1 MGSIPASKTLD
12 FLRAWP
18 RSHVGA
24 HSETKNFATGGV
36 AAGRSGDDMRDF
48 GRLANRMKIR
58 EWIAFITL
66 FVGINSLS
74 TVLAAAQVKAGS
86 VTIRYAA
93 VSPFVALLAG
103 ILILIM
109 PRLLNY
115 IVAVYLILI
124 GLIGILGV

>member
-1 MGSIPASKTLD
+1 
-12 FLRAWP
+12 
-18 RSHVGA
+18 VGA
-24 HSETKNFATGGV
+24 HSETKNFATAGV
-36 AAGRSGDDMRDF
+36 AAGRSGDDMRDDF

>member
-1 MGSIPASKTLD
+1 MGSIPAAKTLD

-18 RSHVGA
+18 RSRVGA
-24 HSETKNFATGGV
+24 HSETKNFATAGV
-36 AAGRSGDDMRDF
+36 AAGRSGDDMRDDF

-86 VTIRYAA
+86 VTIRRGFAFCCFA
-93 VSPFVALLAG
+93 SGDFD
-103 ILILIM
+103 
-109 PRLLNY
+109 LNY
-115 IVAVYLILI
+115 ASPS
-124 GLIGILGV
+124 